1 MVRIIGELFKG
12 RQNKKHKNP
21 DKKKYFDLLPH
32 VPLSELTLLSST
44 PLLFP
49 PFPSEESSV
58 EFGSVEVKS
67 EDEQIP
73 SWVCCGDVLLSS
85 SPELSDSELSSQM
98 FNKRSKVPTC

>member
-1 MVRIIGELFKG
+1 MLYYQTIIDISIGEDKKNINPDFL
-12 RQNKKHKNP
+12 RQTKKH
-21 DKKKYFDLLPH
+21 LLPQ

-67 EDEQIP
+67 EDEHIP
-73 SWVCCGDVLLSS
+73 S
-85 SPELSDSELSSQM
+85 
-98 FNKRSKVPTC
+98 

>member
-1 MVRIIGELFKG
+1 MLYYQTIIDISIGED
-12 RQNKKHKNP
+12 KKNINP
-21 DKKKYFDLLPH
+21 DFLRQTKKRLLPQ

-67 EDEQIP
+67 EDEHIP
-73 SWVCCGDVLLSS
+73 S
-85 SPELSDSELSSQM
+85 
-98 FNKRSKVPTC
+98 